1 MVNKFTEITCVG
13 IARLTFAAE
22 PADGSGVSENVR
34 LDQSVVK
41 FVGECVVQK
50 CRGVLAINN
59 FLRRM
64 PGTTTT
70 GWFVKQW

>member
-1 MVNKFTEITCVG
+1 
-13 IARLTFAAE
+13 
-22 PADGSGVSENVR
+22 
-34 LDQSVVK
+34 VK